1 MMLKSKS
8 RMAFLIICGSIF
20 LLVSCYKDKT
30 VIEEAA
36 EVTRTVSFSKD
47 IVPIFNKSC
56 NTSGCHSAGGLKPD
70 LSANNAY
77 NVLTSGSYYSKS
89 KPSSS
94 FLYQKMLGNKGA
106 VMPISGSNS
115 EYNALIL
122 AWIKQGANNN

>member
-1 MMLKSKS
+1 MKYIDSIRRAGRSLKNAK
-8 RMAFLIICGSIF
+8 A
-20 LLVSCYKDKT
+20 
-30 VIEEAA
+30 
-36 EVTRTVSFSKD
+36 RT
-47 IVPIFNKSC
+47 
-56 NTSGCHSAGGLKPD
+56 L
-70 LSANNAY
+70 
-77 NVLTSGSYYSKS
+77 LTSGSYYSKS